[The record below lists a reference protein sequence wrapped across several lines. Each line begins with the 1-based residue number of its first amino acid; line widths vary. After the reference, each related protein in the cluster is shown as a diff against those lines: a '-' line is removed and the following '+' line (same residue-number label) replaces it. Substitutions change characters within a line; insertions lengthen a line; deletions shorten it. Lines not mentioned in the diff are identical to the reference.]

1 MKNNWICAVIVT
13 TALAG
18 CTQAD
23 GGDINMKSESNFEV
37 NEKRISGIDTLV
49 LPESASESYSEINV
63 DSRNTVLN
71 DNVSEITINNLY
83 TSGIYNQEDIQLIEQ
98 FIRDID
104 QLQGEMSA
112 AWINQFEVMHEN
124 LIYYPEKN
132 IDEAVLKDVA
142 ERIEG
147 LHLEYNTFESVVS
160 DMEVPVHLSSETK
173 NHMNDVL
180 QELQLSIENRTL
192 ALIELKAMYG
202 EGDRELHDE
211 LLEIHVENSNEY
223 LENAAAHISSL
234 AENNTDE

>member
-18 CTQAD
+18 CGQT
-23 GGDINMKSESNFEV
+23 GSEDINMKSENDFEV
-37 NEKRISGIDTLV
+37 IEKNIAGIDTLV
-49 LPESASESYSEINV
+49 LPESTIDSYSEVSV
-63 DSRNTVLN
+63 DSQNTVLN
-71 DNVSEITINNLY
+71 DNVSEITINNLH
-83 TSGIYNQEDIQLIEQ
+83 TSGIYNEEDTQLIEQ
-98 FIRDID
+98 FIRDVD
-104 QLQGEMSA
+104 QLQGEMSG
-112 AWINQFEVMHEN
+112 AWTNQFEVMHDN
-124 LIYYPEKN
+124 LVYYPEKN

-147 LHLEYNTFESVVS
+147 LHSEYNTFESVVN
-160 DMEVPVHLSSETK
+160 DMEVPVHLSLEIK
-173 NHMNDVL
+173 NHMNDAL

-202 EGDRELHDE
+202 EGDRDLHDE

-234 AENNTDE
+234 AENNTEE